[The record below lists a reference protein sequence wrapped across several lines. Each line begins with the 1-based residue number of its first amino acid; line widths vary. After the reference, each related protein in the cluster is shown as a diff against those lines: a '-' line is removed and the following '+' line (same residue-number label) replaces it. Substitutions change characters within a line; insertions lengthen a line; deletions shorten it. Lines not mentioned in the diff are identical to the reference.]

1 VRCPAGQCHDQRHQQ
16 PGLVAPRWVRGAAR
30 GGSFQPE
37 PCRWRHGGLGV
48 GEGGEAGSIFWLIWI
63 CYGVLYYYWVW
74 FIIDVDCNWCF
85 LMFFL
90 NICWLLMLWLC
101 HGDIWL
107 ALVLPIGSGLVRLE
121 RGWQGWCHDGPLW
134 WPPHCRAS
142 FEHTSSS
149 FFLNTAPQFKNS
161 FFFTHSTIDRSWYIQ
176 LFKPRFKLFSNFAR
190 HVASFSVPWFFPH
203 LGGPG
208 SLTPRDKKSRFLLA

>member
-1 VRCPAGQCHDQRHQQ
+1 MDMLWGTV
-16 PGLVAPRWVRGAAR
+16 LL
-30 GGSFQPE
+30 
-37 PCRWRHGGLGV
+37 LGM
-48 GEGGEAGSIFWLIWI
+48 I
-63 CYGVLYYYWVW
+63 YWCLT
-74 FIIDVDCNWCF
+74 DASWC
-85 LMFFL
+85 FL

-101 HGDIWL
+101 HGDILL

-134 WPPHCRAS
+134 WPPNCRAS

-190 HVASFSVPWFFPH
+190 HVASFSVPWFVPH